1 MLIIAAAATAETRHI
16 VNADVLKALG
26 PQGVLVNVARGSLV
40 DEKALVEAL
49 SNGAIGGAALDVF
62 EDEPRVPEALFA
74 FDNVTLAPHVGSGTH
89 QTRRAMADLVL
100 ANLDAHFAG
109 KELPTPVV

>member
-1 MLIIAAAATAETRHI
+1 M
-16 VNADVLKALG
+16 
-26 PQGVLVNVARGSLV
+26 

-49 SNGAIGGAALDVF
+49 SSGTIGGAALDVF

-74 FDNVTLAPHVGSGTH
+74 FDTVTLAPHVGSGTH

-100 ANLDAHFAG
+100 ANLDAHFAS
-109 KELPTPVV
+109 KDLPTPVV